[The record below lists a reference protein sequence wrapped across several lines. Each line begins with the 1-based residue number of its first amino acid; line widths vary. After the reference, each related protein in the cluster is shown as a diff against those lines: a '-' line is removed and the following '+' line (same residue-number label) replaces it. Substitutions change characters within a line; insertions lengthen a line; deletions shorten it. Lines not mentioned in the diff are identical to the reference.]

1 MASKDQT
8 PAETRNG
15 EVSKLSPFQ
24 MFIRNMAE
32 MATLDESQAR
42 PTGDNVV
49 AIMNAENEEDMWDAD
64 DLALFN
70 AQKLSGCELQV
81 TSFEVKFGT
90 SDSSD
95 IVTPF
100 TTPDGKQMYLLVHS
114 FRLSEKTDRKDV
126 KLPKVGEEFTW
137 NTSASN
143 VVGKLFWMLRNGWF
157 DNDAPHGPVQFR
169 IQGTKLTGGRTVEKL
184 KKIENG
190 PITIPG
196 TVEPS
201 F

>member
-1 MASKDQT
+1 MASKDT
-8 PAETRNG
+8 ATTDSNAEVARLT
-15 EVSKLSPFQ
+15 PFQ
-24 MFIRNMAE
+24 AFIRHMEGMAI
-32 MATLDESQAR
+32 LDESQSRVA
-42 PTGDNVV
+42 GDNVV
-49 AIMNAENEEDMWDAD
+49 AILNAENEEDMWDAD

-81 TSFEVKFGT
+81 TSFEVRFGS
-90 SDSSD
+90 SDGD

-100 TTPDGKQMYLLVHS
+100 TTADGKQMYLLVHS

-157 DNDAPHGPVQFR
+157 DNGSPHGPVQFR
-169 IQGTKLTGGRTVEKL
+169 IEGTKLSGGRTVEKL

-196 TVEPS
+196 LTEPS